1 MEVNQVRNLP
11 KSDFQSS
18 FDKQSSHEEMKWWGE
33 ISDLDR
39 LNIMST
45 PIEDRARVL
54 AAKISGTVED
64 TMLQMS
70 DRTNLP
76 YLQDFTISETPTKLI
91 PLRLIHSFSC
101 LPIIRPSIKPR
112 SKQRVLILDNVK
124 ETHDELKSRFGP
136 SFDLIASSTI
146 ENGLKLL
153 SGTELFQLFL
163 FPVQY
168 MNLPKFQSLM
178 RLEAATTG

>member
-1 MEVNQVRNLP
+1 MIKVKLWFRKRIESGTNRVRKTLLEVKQVRNLP

-18 FDKQSSHEEMKWWGE
+18 FDNQSSHEEMKWWGE

-76 YLQDFTISETPTKLI
+76 YLQDFTISGNSDKVNSSAFDT
-91 PLRLIHSFSC
+91 FFF
-101 LPIIRPSIKPR
+101 LPADYS
-112 SKQRVLILDNVK
+112 
-124 ETHDELKSRFGP
+124 T
-136 SFDLIASSTI
+136 FD
-146 ENGLKLL
+146 
-153 SGTELFQLFL
+153 
-163 FPVQY
+163 
-168 MNLPKFQSLM
+168 
-178 RLEAATTG
+178 